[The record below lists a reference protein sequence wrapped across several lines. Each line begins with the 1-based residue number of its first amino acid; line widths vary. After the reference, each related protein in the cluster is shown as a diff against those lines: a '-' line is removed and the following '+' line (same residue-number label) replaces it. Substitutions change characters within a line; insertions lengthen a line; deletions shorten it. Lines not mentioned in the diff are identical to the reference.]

1 MVLHTVQHPLLTDR
15 LPRAPAQLPHTDL
28 AGGRA
33 RADRA
38 ATAGDQLLQVLG
50 GGFTV
55 TADED

>member
-1 MVLHTVQHPLLTDR
+1 MVLDTVQHPLLTDR
-15 LPRAPAQLPHTDL
+15 LPGAPAPLPHTDL
-28 AGGRA
+28 AGGGA
-33 RADRA
+33 RAERP